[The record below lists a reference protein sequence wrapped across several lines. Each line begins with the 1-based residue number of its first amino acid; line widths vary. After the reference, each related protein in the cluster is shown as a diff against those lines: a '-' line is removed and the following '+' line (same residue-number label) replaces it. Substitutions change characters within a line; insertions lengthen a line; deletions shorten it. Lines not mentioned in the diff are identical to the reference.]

1 MAKHQPLSLT
11 PTHPFKSEIYAPGN
25 YFLDIEDSISV
36 SVERIRSAYQ
46 FSQQL
51 GLGKLYI
58 CFSGGKDSLCLLGL
72 CKRAFSPEHFLDYVE
87 FHYNVTGIDHPE
99 LFYFIRDN
107 FPFVS
112 FDLPHTSIW
121 KLSEH
126 YLFPPTRLM
135 RFCCSQLKERG
146 GQGRFVV
153 TGVRWEESTGRKLKR
168 SEFEADRLPFS
179 SSESLEKFLNNDNSE
194 DRREMEHCIPK
205 EKYCVNPIIDW
216 GEETVWRFIIQ
227 ERLPY
232 CSLYDCGFHRLGC
245 IGCPM
250 DSHRREVL
258 DLYPAFKRQWL
269 RTMGKIITIR
279 YEKGLRCDW
288 NTPEECYEWWVTG

>member
-1 MAKHQPLSLT
+1 M
-11 PTHPFKSEIYAPGN
+11 
-25 YFLDIEDSISV
+25 
-36 SVERIRSAYQ
+36 
-46 FSQQL
+46 
-51 GLGKLYI
+51 
-58 CFSGGKDSLCLLGL
+58 
-72 CKRAFSPEHFLDYVE
+72 
-87 FHYNVTGIDHPE
+87 
-99 LFYFIRDN
+99 
-107 FPFVS
+107 
-112 FDLPHTSIW
+112 
-121 KLSEH
+121 
-126 YLFPPTRLM
+126 
-135 RFCCSQLKERG
+135 
-146 GQGRFVV
+146 V

-194 DRREMEHCIPK
+194 DRREMEHCVPK
-205 EKYCVNPIIDW
+205 EKYYVNPIIDW

-232 CSLYDCGFHRLGC
+232 CQLYDCGFHRLGC

-279 YEKGLRCDW
+279 HEKGLRCDW